1 MTAPRPVPHHRRNM
15 LVVACAA
22 LMVGAPWPAPAAEP
36 APFAHADAAAGK
48 ALVERDCVACH
59 AQKFSGDADRI
70 YLRQDRRVHTP
81 QQLLA
86 QVSWC
91 NTQLGTK
98 YFPDD
103 EENVAAY
110 LNQRYYHFAP

>member
-1 MTAPRPVPHHRRNM
+1 MVARR
-15 LVVACAA
+15 LLTSIVVGVSFAA
-22 LMVGAPWPAPAAEP
+22 SAAEQP
-36 APFAHADAAAGK
+36 VPFAHADAASGK
-48 ALVERDCVACH
+48 TLVERDCVACH

-70 YLRQDRRVHTP
+70 YLRNDRRVQTP

-110 LNQRYYHFAP
+110 LNQRYYHFRP